1 MKKGQ
6 RAGADDEATRS
17 RRIAMTRQK
26 RNFEKQLAELDA
38 AATKLRPKSMEEKD
52 TKAAAPKAIQ
62 FSALDNLLVWTHDFD
77 VVPEGT
83 YRYRVA
89 ALVYNPFY
97 ARASLLVKDQAPR
110 AEAFTIS
117 TPVSAWGDPV
127 QISADVTFFVTTANA
142 REGVGGGGRT
152 TIEVF
157 RLLNGVQRMQTL
169 SLEPG
174 DRVGRAEGGDA
185 GADFSTDW
193 FVVDVFEDVAAA
205 GTTTSADRASVVVL
219 GRLGP
224 DGQMITITRRPW
236 EDAKDGRRDE
246 LRREA
251 EVAEARAKTALGG
264 SGASGASG
272 GSGGR
277 TTGG

>member
-26 RNFEKQLAELDA
+26 RNFEKQVAILDDTA
-38 AATKLRPKSMEEKD
+38 AKLRPKTMEEKD
-52 TKAAAPKAIQ
+52 TKAPAPKAIQ
-62 FSALDNLLVWTHDFD
+62 FSALQDLLVWTHDFD

-97 ARASLLVKDQAPR
+97 ARGSLLVKDQVSR
-110 AEAFTIS
+110 AAAFTIS

-127 QISADVTFFVTTANA
+127 QISADVMFFVTTANA
-142 REGVGGGGRT
+142 REGLGGGGRA

-174 DRVGRAEGGDA
+174 DRVGRSEGGDA

-193 FVVDVFEDVAAA
+193 FIVDVFEDAAAA
-205 GTTTSADRASVVVL
+205 GTATSADRASVVVL
-219 GRLGP
+219 GRIGP

-236 EDAKDGRRDE
+236 EDSRDGRRDE

-251 EVAEARAKTALGG
+251 EVAESRSKTAMGRDSRGG
-264 SGASGASG
+264 
-272 GSGGR
+272 
-277 TTGG
+277 

>member
-6 RAGADDEATRS
+6 RANPDDEATRS

-26 RNFEKQLAELDA
+26 RNLEKQVAVLDDA
-38 AATKLRPKSMEEKD
+38 AAKLRPKSMEEKD
-52 TKAAAPKAIQ
+52 PKAAAPKAIQ
-62 FSALDNLLVWTHDFD
+62 FSAIEELLVWTHDFD

-97 ARASLLVKDQAPR
+97 ARGSLLVKDQAPR

-127 QISADVTFFVTTANA
+127 QISADVMFFVTTANA
-142 REGVGGGGRT
+142 REGLGGGGRAT
-152 TIEVF
+152 VEVF

-174 DRVGRAEGGDA
+174 DRVGRNEDGDA
-185 GADFSTDW
+185 AADFSTDW

-205 GTTTSADRASVVVL
+205 GTATSADRASVVVL
-219 GRLGP
+219 GRIGP

-236 EDAKDGRRDE
+236 EDSRDGRRDE

-251 EVAEARAKTALGG
+251 EVAESKSKTAMG
-264 SGASGASG
+264 SGAG
-272 GSGGR
+272 GSRAAGG
-277 TTGG
+277 